1 MQHTTYW
8 RSFILGITL
17 AATIGVSAH
26 EDEEI
31 DEVVVQAGRWQ
42 NLTGALTSASEGI
55 VGQAEIEAR
64 PRLRTGEILEVVPGL
79 VVTQH
84 SGTGKSNQLFLRGFN
99 LDHGTDF
106 ATWVDGMP
114 VNNPTHGHGQGYTDL
129 NFIMPELI
137 RSVEFRKGPYYAEV
151 SDFSSAGAAYMTT
164 VNRLD
169 KGMVRVGLGENGFA
183 RVMAADSIEVADGD
197 LLFGVQTHVYDGA
210 WVGVEENL
218 RRYNALARYSRS
230 SELREWNITVMGYD
244 ATWDSA
250 DQVPQRA
257 VDSGLVDEFG
267 TIDDTVGGE
276 SSRFSLSGSWHEDRE
291 NGQLHA
297 RGYLISYDLDLF
309 SNFTYFLDDPVNGDQ
324 FQQVD
329 DRNILGGDITFNFR
343 PIGKHRQNIGL
354 MLRHD
359 DIGDVG
365 LFRTAQRQR
374 LSTVRQDEVKQTSVG
389 LYYDVD
395 TEWNSR
401 WRTSLGLRADYY
413 NFDVARSNLAENT
426 GTEND
431 FLVTPK
437 VNVVYAP
444 TDDLEL
450 FFSAGRAFHSN
461 DARGVTI
468 QTDPVTGE
476 PAERVDPLVTS
487 DGAEIGF
494 RWFRAERLN
503 ISASL
508 WWLELESELL
518 FVGDA
523 GNTEASPPSRRYGLE
538 IPLYYRFND
547 VWTAD
552 LEMSFSEAEFDGG
565 DEIPGAL
572 DTVISAGLTAQTQ
585 GGWYGSARLRHFG
598 ERPLLED
605 NSVRSDPST
614 VVNLSVGF
622 RRDNL
627 DLRLDVLNVF
637 DEVDDDITYFYE
649 SRLPGEPA
657 EGVADTH
664 YHPMEPRMMRAYAT
678 WGF

>member
-17 AATIGVSAH
+17 AATISVSAH

-444 TDDLEL
+444 PDDLEL

>member
-1 MQHTTYW
+1 MHFSTYC
-8 RSFILGITL
+8 RCVAVSLSLGVMC
-17 AATIGVSAH
+17 AADAH
-26 EDEEI
+26 ENEDI
-31 DEVVVQAGRWQ
+31 DEIIVQAGRWQ
-42 NLTGALTSASEGI
+42 NPTGALTSASEGI
-55 VGQAEIEAR
+55 VGQAEIDAR

-114 VNNPTHGHGQGYTDL
+114 VNNPSHGHGQGYTDL

-137 RSVEFRKGPYYAEV
+137 NTVEFRKGPYYAEV
-151 SDFSSAGAAYMTT
+151 SDFSSAGAAYLST
-164 VNRLD
+164 VNKLEQ
-169 KGMVRVGLGENGFA
+169 GMVKVGLGENGFA
-183 RVMAADSIEVADGD
+183 KVFAADSFELAEGD
-197 LLFGVQTHVYDGA
+197 FLFGVQTHVYDGA

-230 SELREWNITVMGYD
+230 NEQREWNITVMGYD
-244 ATWDSA
+244 ATWDAA
-250 DQVPQRA
+250 DQVPLRA
-257 VDSGLVDEFG
+257 VESGLVDAFG
-267 TIDDTVGGE
+267 TIDDTVGGS

-291 NGQLHA
+291 NGQLRA
-297 RGYLISYDLDLF
+297 RGYLVSYELDLF

-324 FQQVD
+324 FEQVD
-329 DRNILGGDITFNFR
+329 DRTILGGDVTFSFSPVGR
-343 PIGKHRQNIGL
+343 HRQNVGL

-374 LSTVRQDEVKQTSVG
+374 LSTVRQDEVNQTSVG

-401 WRTSLGLRADYY
+401 WRTSFGLRADYY
-413 NFDVARSNLAENT
+413 HFDVARSTLAENT
-426 GTEND
+426 GTDND

-437 VNVVYAP
+437 VNVIYSAS
-444 TDDLEL
+444 DDLEL
-450 FFSAGRAFHSN
+450 FFSAGRGFHSN

-468 QTDPVTGE
+468 QTDPVSGE
-476 PAERVDPLVTS
+476 PTDGVDPLVTS

-494 RWFRAERLN
+494 RWFREQRLN
-503 ISASL
+503 VSASL

-523 GNTEASPPSRRYGLE
+523 GNTEPSPPSRRYGLE
-538 IPLYYRFND
+538 IPLYYRLND
-547 VWTAD
+547 MWTAD
-552 LEMSFSEAEFDGG
+552 LEMSFSRGRFQNG
-565 DEIPGAL
+565 DQIPGTL
-572 DTVISAGLTAQTQ
+572 DRVISAGLSAETP

-598 ERPLLED
+598 ERPLVED
-605 NSVRSDPST
+605 DSVRSDPST
-614 VVNLSVGF
+614 VINLSVGY
-622 RRDNL
+622 RRENL
-627 DLRLDVLNVF
+627 DLRLDALNVF
-637 DEVDDDITYFYE
+637 NEADDDITYFYE
-649 SRLPGEPA
+649 SRLRGEPA
-657 EGVADTH
+657 EGFADTH
-664 YHPMEPRMMRAYAT
+664 FHPMEPRMVRAYAT

>member
-17 AATIGVSAH
+17 AATISVSAH